1 MSEKIRKLKE
11 DASRLIAKGKLAE
24 ACECYEKIVKTDNR
38 DLTARQKLAE
48 LYARL
53 GKKEEAVH
61 SYQSVAGSY
70 AADGLLLKAIAVC
83 KIILQLD
90 PTHTETQNI
99 LAELSTKRRGGD
111 QPSGENVVEMPK
123 AMSAALSQGGAAA
136 KKSANQIRGVS
147 ANHIRGVPPSER
159 IQQGSITNMNVPP
172 AAGDMVIERG
182 TGSATV
188 STGPALGQSPQTS
201 AEELKRAAAAM
212 LGAQRP
218 NVIIPPAP
226 PAQPSALVVTPLSKM
241 QMPPPAVIPDD
252 LPIDIS
258 FDDAEPIVVGN
269 SLSDA
274 PKSVGAPI
282 LTAAIAAATPSFD
295 ELMEMTSSVGVLE
308 DPGVR
313 AGAAIAPPP
322 SLGVMDLREPAASMP
337 LLRPTSMTGS
347 GRFELPPGLEESFA
361 DVDGTGMPEQ
371 QPNDAADMAADGVA
385 DGAEF
390 IDDDDDG
397 DSADVLE
404 LSEVSGRVDVDNV
417 PPIPLFSDLPRDA
430 FVALTERM
438 ELRIATVDDALIQEG
453 EAGTSMFIIIQ
464 GKVKVVRTDDGVE
477 TLLAELSDGAFFGEM
492 ALLSDAPRTASVI
505 ATEETMLFEISRDM
519 LAAMTTEHPSVGEVM
534 KKFHK
539 NRLITNLLK
548 TSPIFQPFSTTDK
561 KLLIEKFKS
570 RQVTEGTYLIT
581 REKPGDGLYV
591 VLSGRCEV
599 LDKNA
604 DDKDVVIAEL
614 KEGDVFGEMSMLWNK
629 DTCASVRAQTTC
641 VVLRLPR
648 QNFGEVIMTHPQIL
662 ETLAALSEKRMKAN
676 EELKAAGIA
685 SDFLV

>member
-11 DASRLIAKGKLAE
+11 DAARLIAKGKVAE
-24 ACECYEKIVKTDNR
+24 ACECYEKIVKSDLR

-48 LYARL
+48 IYARL

-83 KIILQLD
+83 KIILQID
-90 PTHTETQNI
+90 PTHTETQHI

-111 QPSGENVVEMPK
+111 APAGENVVEMPK
-123 AMSAALSQGGAAA
+123 SMSSALQGGGA

-147 ANHIRGVPPSER
+147 ANNIRGVPPAER
-159 IQQGSITNMNVPP
+159 VRPGTNPGVDLSVP
-172 AAGDMVIERG
+172 AADGAMEIQRG
-182 TGSATV
+182 VAADGA
-188 STGPALGQSPQTS
+188 ALGQSPQTS
-201 AEELKRAAAAM
+201 AETIRALQAAEQLRRAADAASM
-212 LGAQRP
+212 LPAARP
-218 NVIIPPAP
+218 QVIIPPAP
-226 PAQPSALVVTPLSKM
+226 PLPAA
-241 QMPPPAVIPDD
+241 AVIPDD

-269 SLSDA
+269 SL
-274 PKSVGAPI
+274 PEQPRSVGVPI

-295 ELMEMTSSVGVLE
+295 ELMEMTSAPAVIGVDVEPPAVLALSPPTLSAPRRGPVGFE
-308 DPGVR
+308 PPAGFDDDT
-313 AGAAIAPPP
+313 AGALDADP
-322 SLGVMDLREPAASMP
+322 SLPDLS
-337 LLRPTSMTGS
+337 
-347 GRFELPPGLEESFA
+347 
-361 DVDGTGMPEQ
+361 
-371 QPNDAADMAADGVA
+371 DAPDMA
-385 DGAEF
+385 DGAEMF
-390 IDDDDDG
+390 IDDGDDG
-397 DSADVLE
+397 DSPDVIDLT
-404 LSEVSGRVDVDNV
+404 EVSGRVDVDNV

-464 GKVKVVRTDDGVE
+464 GRVKVVRTDAGVE
-477 TLLAELSDGAFFGEM
+477 TQLAELTDGAFFGEM

-519 LAAMTTEHPSVGEVM
+519 LASMTTEHPSVGEVM

-614 KEGDVFGEMSMLWNK
+614 REGDVFGEMSMLWNK

-662 ETLAALSEKRMKAN
+662 ETLAALSEKRQKQN
-676 EELKAAGIA
+676 EEMKAAGIA